1 MVESGASKSLVVAAG
16 HVLGAI
22 KPDDDGLDF
31 VTVTSNLRST
41 AYGALG
47 KTRWDAKGM
56 SRKRTSMT
64 PFRHAAKMAGS
75 IILAIATINT
85 IVSNLIN
92 LRALCASS
100 FSKTHND
107 TYAKILCDP
116 KRTLLE
122 DVVEGLLGDKMEV
135 NIYEDKRVL
144 SEYDWERKH
153 EHTLE
158 SLNVARGRF
167 LTFVDE
173 EGQWGIISVAWC
185 FAVLWHSSSRPRKV
199 KAAPPVPDT
208 LIRLTLE
215 RSAET
220 QTTTMTSSTLSRCP
234 NARAPEHHARCVRRY
249 RQSQKKNAGWTRRA
263 YSDGTTAFDDDG
275 IDIDSMTATRTE
287 VGANIIEFFYYT

>member
-173 EGQWGIISVAWC
+173 EGQWGIISVAC
-185 FAVLWHSSSRPRKV
+185 VAFILPPPQSQGCPTSAGYSHPSYTRAVCRDAKDDDDIIDLEPMPKRPSTR
-199 KAAPPVPDT
+199 APCSLRTTLSPVP
-208 LIRLTLE
+208 E
-215 RSAET
+215 
-220 QTTTMTSSTLSRCP
+220 
-234 NARAPEHHARCVRRY
+234 
-249 RQSQKKNAGWTRRA
+249 KNAGWTRRA

-275 IDIDSMTATRTE
+275 IDIDCDAHGGRS
-287 VGANIIEFFYYT
+287 